1 MSNISFVIGS
11 GFSYPRKI
19 PGVTELG
26 ELLSKTKSDNLYYH
40 TSQSVS
46 RVYSTGL
53 ELSGLNRVYNEFY
66 EEFLIFYLG
75 KNTNFNYEVFFDYYY
90 SLYRSGAYD
99 ENFKCFVENFLNN
112 AGRENYSVKNL
123 LRNFHNIYS
132 HLVSDFLKVEEFYNE
147 SSHQNALLYGSF
159 LWLINRILLGRVVNI
174 HTSNHDLL
182 VEDILNKSSVLQ
194 GKFSD
199 GYTSLG
205 SKYFAE
211 VLFESAKIRVRH
223 KVRLRFFS
231 DEYKESLRLFKLHGS
246 VDTFIFQA
254 KDETRIKNVPGIW
267 DYFMEETNENGG
279 LVYSRIHAD
288 EKYPEFLTGK
298 KSKSSYFY
306 EKKYFKKLFNHFRNN
321 ISECD
326 ALIIVGYGFGDE
338 LINKC
343 ILDKFDFR
351 NKLLIV
357 IDVAEKE
364 SLIRRLSVDIENFH
378 YFNKSIDD
386 LNENDVE
393 AIMNLINKI
402 S

>member
-1 MSNISFVIGS
+1 MGNISFVIGS
-11 GFSYPRKI
+11 GFSYPREI

-26 ELLSKTKSDNLYYH
+26 ELLIRTKSDNLYYH

-46 RVYSTGL
+46 RVHSTGL
-53 ELSGLNRVYNEFY
+53 ERSMLNSIYNKFY

-112 AGRENYSVKNL
+112 AGRENYSAKDL
-123 LRNFHNIYS
+123 LLKFHNIYS
-132 HLVSDFLKVEEFYNE
+132 HLVSDFLKVEEFYDETN
-147 SSHQNALLYGSF
+147 SRNSLLYSSF
-159 LWLINRILLGRVVNI
+159 LWLISRILQDKVVNI

-182 VEDILNKSSVLQ
+182 VEDILNKNSVLQ
-194 GKFSD
+194 RKFSD
-199 GYTSLG
+199 GYTSSG

-223 KVRLRFFS
+223 KVRLRYFS
-231 DEYKESLRLFKLHGS
+231 EEYNKSLRVFKLHGS
-246 VDTFIFQA
+246 VDTYVFQET
-254 KDETRIKNVPGIW
+254 DEIRIKSVPGIW
-267 DYFMEETNENGG
+267 DYFTEETNENGG
-279 LVYSRIHAD
+279 LVYSRIHPD

-298 KSKSSYFY
+298 NSKSSYFY
-306 EKKYFKKLFNHFRNN
+306 EQKYFKKLFNHFKNN

-326 ALIIVGYGFGDE
+326 ALIIIGYGFGDE
-338 LINKC
+338 LINQC
-343 ILDKFDFR
+343 ILEKFDDR

-357 IDVAEKE
+357 IDIANKE
-364 SLIRRLSVDIENFH
+364 SLLKKLPVSMENFH

-386 LNENDVE
+386 LNETDVE
-393 AIMNLINKI
+393 VIMNLLNKI